1 MARFDRAIATALR
14 LIAKNGQK
22 ATWRVIGDGTAD
34 PATPWLTAAVSPV
47 DEPATICFLPFTRM
61 NYETFVFRNGG
72 EVPKGNLIG
81 LMGNVSFTPNL
92 KDVVIRDGVQLEIE
106 SIDLLS
112 PNGQKVLYTVVF
124 KQ

>member
-22 ATWRVIGDGTAD
+22 VVWRVLDDATAD
-34 PATPWLTAAVSPV
+34 PATPWLPGQAA
-47 DEPATICFLPFTRM
+47 PANKDVMICFLPVDKQTL
-61 NYETFVFRNGG
+61 ETFSFRKAT
-72 EVPKGNLIG
+72 EVPKGAYLG
-81 LMGNVSFTPNL
+81 LMGNVPFDPNI
-92 KDVVIRDGVQLEIE
+92 KDIVMRDGKQLNID

-112 PNGQKVLYTVVF
+112 PNGQKVLYTIIF